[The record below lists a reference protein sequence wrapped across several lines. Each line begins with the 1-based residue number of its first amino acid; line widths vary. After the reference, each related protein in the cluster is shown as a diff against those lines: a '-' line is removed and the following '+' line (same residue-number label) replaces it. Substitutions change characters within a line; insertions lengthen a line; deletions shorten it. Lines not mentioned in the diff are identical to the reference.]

1 MFQNDNLLHGAIDMH
16 VHFAPDP
23 FRERKSSALG
33 LARQTA
39 EAGMRGVV
47 LKAHHYCSTP
57 VCFTVNELGL
67 GVELFGSLVMNRSL
81 GGLNPRA
88 VGAAAALGTRVL
100 WMPTT
105 DSVVDAAMRG
115 EVGLRLTGE
124 DGGLLPEVGR
134 ILEIAREHDLLLC
147 TGHIAPQEVFA
158 LVGRAVEMGIK
169 TVVTHPLTTVAG
181 SLLSLDQQ
189 GELADMGA
197 FIEHCYVAC
206 THPEQRL
213 PPMKIAEA
221 VKAVGAGRCVL
232 DTDFGQDYNPT
243 PVEGMR
249 MMIAALRDCGLS
261 DDELESALKTNPAR
275 LLGIDLSR

>member
-1 MFQNDNLLHGAIDMH
+1 MSKNDHLLHGAIDMH

-23 FRERKSSALG
+23 FRERKGSALG
-33 LARQTA
+33 LARQAA
-39 EAGMRGVV
+39 EAGMKGVV

-105 DSVVDAAMRG
+105 DSVVDAPMRG
-115 EVGLRLTGE
+115 EAGLRLTGE

-134 ILEIAREHDLLLC
+134 ILEIVKKHDMLLC
-147 TGHIAPQEVFA
+147 TGHIGPEEVFA
-158 LVGRAVEMGIK
+158 LVRRAVGMGIA

-181 SLLSLDQQ
+181 SPL
-189 GELADMGA
+189 
-197 FIEHCYVAC
+197 
-206 THPEQRL
+206 
-213 PPMKIAEA
+213 
-221 VKAVGAGRCVL
+221 
-232 DTDFGQDYNPT
+232 
-243 PVEGMR
+243 
-249 MMIAALRDCGLS
+249 
-261 DDELESALKTNPAR
+261 
-275 LLGIDLSR
+275 